1 MSMTSA
7 EVLDALFEHPHHP
20 LRPEISEWV
29 RNDRRFRTFAEN
41 YHGKIRRKL
50 RNTTDAANVADLR
63 FELEIARWLL
73 GESRFEVKYETFDAR
88 QGGPDYQ
95 VAYRVNT
102 RFNVEVR
109 RIRTLETGEARVR
122 KLVETVTD
130 KTRQMPPAS
139 INLLVIG
146 DGGMLED
153 ELTEAGVVL
162 RGLAERKVEDYFTQR
177 GYKNAADFLRQYRH
191 LSGVAFK
198 GAGGKVWLNPLAKH
212 LLPKELTLV
221 FQRLLG

>member
-1 MSMTSA
+1 MTMTSA

-20 LRPEISEWV
+20 LRPEIADWV
-29 RNDRRFRTFAEN
+29 KNDRRFRAFAEK
-41 YHGKIRRKL
+41 YQGKIRRKL

-63 FELEIARWLL
+63 FELEIAGWLL
-73 GESRFEVKYETFDAR
+73 GEARFEVEYETFDAR
-88 QGGPDYQ
+88 QGGPDYS

-109 RIRTLETGEARVR
+109 RIRTLEAGEARIK

-139 INLLVIG
+139 INLLVIS
-146 DGGMLED
+146 DGGTLGE
-153 ELTEAGVVL
+153 ELMEAGVIL

-177 GYKNAADFLRQYRH
+177 GYKSAADFLRQYRH
-191 LSGVAFK
+191 LSAIAFI

-212 LLPKELTLV
+212 PLPKELTLV
-221 FQRLLG
+221 FQRLLA